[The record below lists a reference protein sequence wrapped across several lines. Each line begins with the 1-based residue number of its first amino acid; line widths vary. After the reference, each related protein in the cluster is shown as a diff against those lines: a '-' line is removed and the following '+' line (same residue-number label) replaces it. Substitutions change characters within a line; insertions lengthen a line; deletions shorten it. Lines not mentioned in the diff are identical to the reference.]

1 MRILLGE
8 GNVLSLSGEQRE
20 IPRTLVY
27 ILEGKSASEMASL
40 TFSKFHFPELSRL
53 NLVLLL
59 LNISPIGLKSLLHWP
74 WYWAR
79 GSKRVAEEGANVF
92 HDSYNQFIS
101 GASSG
106 TAWSLH
112 NSSASDQG
120 EKKKTTTWSHSLLVA
135 LLHGSNSLVLKP
147 KQILGH
153 GWKVSILGLFSI
165 SSSPATT
172 GKLLSSLSH
181 FFLFCFYYFSF
192 LYMNHFSLQ
201 QKKWGRERQQCQG
214 I

>member
-8 GNVLSLSGEQRE
+8 SKGLSLLGVQRD

-27 ILEGKSASEMASL
+27 ILEGKPASEMASL

-53 NLVLLL
+53 NLCYWIHLLY
-59 LNISPIGLKSLLHWP
+59 NSAFCADRDTEG
-74 WYWAR
+74 R
-79 GSKRVAEEGANVF
+79 GSKQVGEEEANVF

-120 EKKKTTTWSHSLLVA
+120 KKNK
-135 LLHGSNSLVLKP
+135 
-147 KQILGH
+147 
-153 GWKVSILGLFSI
+153 
-165 SSSPATT
+165 
-172 GKLLSSLSH
+172 
-181 FFLFCFYYFSF
+181 
-192 LYMNHFSLQ
+192 
-201 QKKWGRERQQCQG
+201 
-214 I
+214 